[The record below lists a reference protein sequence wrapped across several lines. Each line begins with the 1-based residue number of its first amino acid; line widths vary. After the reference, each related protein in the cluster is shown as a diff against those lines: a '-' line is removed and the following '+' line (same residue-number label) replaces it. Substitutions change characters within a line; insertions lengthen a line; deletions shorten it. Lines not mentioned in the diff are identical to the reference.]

1 MDDGAPKLEG
11 IHDRGGV
18 PVELGENPLQFLA
31 DAGYTG
37 IVATNSEF
45 EIERYPRVGDDLTA
59 ETVFETISDE
69 KKTAMGTGFF
79 VTWMTTYRNQD
90 GEVIGRQRFR
100 TLRFKTG
107 TEMAQRL
114 APSISPDTEFFWSG
128 LKEGELRIQRCANCK
143 TLRVPPRPMC
153 GKCQS
158 LDWDYVVSSGHG
170 TVYSFVMPQYPPL
183 PFLQYPTSSP

>member
-1 MDDGAPKLEG
+1 MTEVDKDELRRRLDALIGQPISSGQPVTSPDPVNVPMIRHWAYALSDFNPAYLDEDFAKKSRYGGIVSPPVMLQSWTMAPPKLEG
-11 IHDRGGV
+11 IHERGGV

-45 EIERYPRVGDDLTA
+45 EVERHPRVGDDITA

-79 VTWMTTYRNQD
+79 VTWLTTYCNQD

-100 TLRFKTG
+100 TLRFKKAG
-107 TEMAQRL
+107 
-114 APSISPDTEFFWSG
+114 
-128 LKEGELRIQRCANCK
+128 
-143 TLRVPPRPMC
+143 
-153 GKCQS
+153 
-158 LDWDYVVSSGHG
+158 
-170 TVYSFVMPQYPPL
+170 
-183 PFLQYPTSSP
+183 

>member
-1 MDDGAPKLEG
+1 MTEVDKDELRRKLDALIGQPISSGQPVRSPDPVNAPMIRHWAYALSDFNPAYLDEDFAKNSRYGGVVSPPVMLQSWTMAPPKLEG
-11 IHDRGGV
+11 IHERGGV

-79 VTWMTTYRNQD
+79 VTWITTYRNQD

-100 TLRFKTG
+100 TLRFKKG
-107 TEMAQRL
+107 
-114 APSISPDTEFFWSG
+114 G
-128 LKEGELRIQRCANCK
+128 
-143 TLRVPPRPMC
+143 
-153 GKCQS
+153 
-158 LDWDYVVSSGHG
+158 
-170 TVYSFVMPQYPPL
+170 
-183 PFLQYPTSSP
+183 

>member
-1 MDDGAPKLEG
+1 MSEVDKDELRKRLDALIGQPISSGQPVKSPDPVNAAMIRHWAYALCDFNPAYLDEDFAKNSRYGGIVSPPVMLQSWTMAPPKIEG

-79 VTWMTTYRNQD
+79 VTWVTTYRNQD
-90 GEVIGRQRFR
+90 GEVVGRQRFR
-100 TLRFKTG
+100 TLRFKKG
-107 TEMAQRL
+107 
-114 APSISPDTEFFWSG
+114 G
-128 LKEGELRIQRCANCK
+128 
-143 TLRVPPRPMC
+143 
-153 GKCQS
+153 
-158 LDWDYVVSSGHG
+158 
-170 TVYSFVMPQYPPL
+170 
-183 PFLQYPTSSP
+183 

>member
-1 MDDGAPKLEG
+1 MTETAKDDLRSRLDALIGQPISSGQPIASPDPVNAPMIRHWAYALSDFNPAYLDAEFAKNSRYGGVVSPPVMLQSWTMAPPKLEG

-79 VTWMTTYRNQD
+79 VTWITTYRSQD

-100 TLRFKTG
+100 TLRFKKD
-107 TEMAQRL
+107 
-114 APSISPDTEFFWSG
+114 S
-128 LKEGELRIQRCANCK
+128 
-143 TLRVPPRPMC
+143 
-153 GKCQS
+153 
-158 LDWDYVVSSGHG
+158 
-170 TVYSFVMPQYPPL
+170 
-183 PFLQYPTSSP
+183 

>member
-1 MDDGAPKLEG
+1 MTELAKDELRQRLDALIGQPISSGQPVRNPDPVNAPMIRHWAYALSDFNPAYLDEEFAKSSRYGAIVSPPVMLQSWTMAPPKLEG

-45 EIERYPRVGDDLTA
+45 EIERYPRIGDDLSA

-79 VTWMTTYRNQD
+79 VTWITTYRNQD
-90 GEVIGRQRFR
+90 GDLIGRQRFR
-100 TLRFKTG
+100 TLRFKKDG
-107 TEMAQRL
+107 
-114 APSISPDTEFFWSG
+114 
-128 LKEGELRIQRCANCK
+128 
-143 TLRVPPRPMC
+143 
-153 GKCQS
+153 
-158 LDWDYVVSSGHG
+158 
-170 TVYSFVMPQYPPL
+170 
-183 PFLQYPTSSP
+183 

>member
-1 MDDGAPKLEG
+1 MTEHAKDELRQRLDALIGQPISSGQPVRSPDPVNVPMIRHWAYAFSDFNPAYLDEEFAKNSRYGAIVSPPVMLQSWTMAPPKLEG

-18 PVELGENPLQFLA
+18 PVELGENPLQFLT

-45 EIERYPRVGDDLTA
+45 EIERYPRVGDDLSA

-79 VTWMTTYRNQD
+79 VTWITTYRNQD

-100 TLRFKTG
+100 TLRFKKDG
-107 TEMAQRL
+107 
-114 APSISPDTEFFWSG
+114 
-128 LKEGELRIQRCANCK
+128 
-143 TLRVPPRPMC
+143 
-153 GKCQS
+153 
-158 LDWDYVVSSGHG
+158 
-170 TVYSFVMPQYPPL
+170 
-183 PFLQYPTSSP
+183 

>member
-1 MDDGAPKLEG
+1 VTEVDKDELRRRLDALIGQPISSGQPVTSPDPVNVPMIRHWAYALSDFNPAYLDEDFAKKSRYGGIVSPPVMLQSWTMAPPKLEG
-11 IHDRGGV
+11 IHERGGV

-45 EIERYPRVGDDLTA
+45 EVERYPRVGDDITA

-79 VTWMTTYRNQD
+79 VTWLTTYCNQD

-100 TLRFKTG
+100 TLRFKKAG
-107 TEMAQRL
+107 
-114 APSISPDTEFFWSG
+114 
-128 LKEGELRIQRCANCK
+128 
-143 TLRVPPRPMC
+143 
-153 GKCQS
+153 
-158 LDWDYVVSSGHG
+158 
-170 TVYSFVMPQYPPL
+170 
-183 PFLQYPTSSP
+183 